1 MKEQKNIERLF
12 QEKFKD
18 FEVAPPEMA
27 WETIEV
33 RLNEKKKKK
42 RVIPFWFK
50 ASGIAASLIVG
61 FYIYSLFTNTSEI
74 DLKIDEKNIV
84 IDEKNNSN
92 QKQNDL
98 NPIEEK
104 QNSIHKI
111 KEENSVLTEIN
122 NTTNSSNEAENKDEN
137 RTATFKNKKVNN
149 SLFKKEN
156 ALLIS
161 SNNEEE
167 IKKTTNK
174 FSQQSIES
182 TTINKSVLAESNRK
196 ESKINTSTLEKN
208 TVDFEKI
215 NKINNDKNS
224 SITVEKTTNSITQ
237 DSSLIAK
244 ISEEV
249 NALEQLLKE
258 KEVGK
263 NVEEKE
269 KEMQNKWAISSN
281 ASPVY
286 FNSSAKNS
294 TLDSKFDSNKKGY
307 NSNISYGVGVSFVIN
322 NRLSI
327 RTGISTLNF
336 SSNTKDISFYQ
347 RNNPSEINNLS
358 RNQRGNLINIENKNS
373 GLQEVGFNGS
383 ELIKYT
389 GELSQQLGY
398 LEVPFELSYKVID
411 KKFSVDV
418 IGGMSTLFLNN
429 NSVSIV
435 SNQMEMEIGS
445 ATNLSSI
452 HYSTN
457 LGMGFSYSFLK
468 SFQANVN
475 PMFKYQINTFTDNS
489 NTIKP
494 YFVGVYSGISY
505 KF

>member
-27 WETIEV
+27 WETIEA

-50 ASGIAASLIVG
+50 ASGIAASLVLG

-92 QKQNDL
+92 QKQNGL
-98 NPIEEK
+98 NTIQEK
-104 QNSIHKI
+104 QNSIDII
-111 KEENSVLTEIN
+111 KEENSVLTEID
-122 NTTNSSNEAENKDEN
+122 NTTNSSNKSENKDEN
-137 RTATFKNKKVNN
+137 RTTIFKNKKVNN
-149 SLFKKEN
+149 SLYKKEN

-161 SNNEEE
+161 SNKEEE

-182 TTINKSVLAESNRK
+182 STINKSVLAESNSK
-196 ESKINTSTLEKN
+196 ESEINTSTLEKN

-215 NKINNDKNS
+215 NNDKNS
-224 SITVEKTTNSITQ
+224 SITVEKTTNNITQ

-269 KEMQNKWAISSN
+269 KEMQNRWAISSN

-294 TLDSKFDSNKKGY
+294 TLDAKFDSNKKGY
-307 NSNISYGVGVSFVIN
+307 NSNISYGVGVSYAIN
-322 NRLSI
+322 TKLTI

-336 SSNTKDISFYQ
+336 NSNTEDISFYQ
-347 RNNPSEINNLS
+347 RNNPSAIDNLS